1 MKRATPKAKPVPRDY
16 EIQFSIHAESRAYG
30 ERAIPLD
37 MAIDTIRT
45 GRALATE
52 EIGKHGGDVFEFS
65 KTHIVVEGRSRHL
78 KRVVAICEIMNNLC
92 QVVTLFN
99 EN

>member
-16 EIQFSIHAESRAYG
+16 DIRFSIHAEKRSFG

-37 MAIDTIRT
+37 MANDTIRT

-65 KTHIVVEGRSRHL
+65 KTHVILEGRTPVS
-78 KRVVAICEIMNNLC
+78 KRVVAVCEIIGDVC

-99 EN
+99 E